1 MEFLMSWQKHEKQ
14 TFVTSR
20 FLLFKSGDQSTLK
33 AFFWMSLTLTAFTFI
48 LLYIKFLFFLLSAP
62 PIILDP

>member
-1 MEFLMSWQKHEKQ
+1 
-14 TFVTSR
+14 
-20 FLLFKSGDQSTLK
+20 
-33 AFFWMSLTLTAFTFI
+33 MSLTLTAFTFI